1 MSNIIVPNKELLVG
15 QFARTEELNER
26 IYSRNV
32 PDTHLENWFT
42 PQSFSTR
49 FVKMPTIPPSSRNGE
64 AATAAAAAPQPELI
78 HFATSSTPQNFEIKN
93 PPYNTERT
101 FAAVTRTAP
110 FRGFSSNVDIESSLH
125 NQFYALQNSDQ
136 AVYIPS
142 STSDLYNVTAVG
154 RYEEQTHPGLF
165 TKYNIDTTAVA
176 SNRPNIQNIGNDRWF
191 NHTRTQLRNI

>member
-1 MSNIIVPNKELLVG
+1 MSDIIVPNKELLAG

-49 FVKMPTIPPSSRNGE
+49 FVKMPTIRGRSGNGIVASPP
-64 AATAAAAAPQPELI
+64 LI
-78 HFATSSTPQNFEIKN
+78 QVEN

-110 FRGFSSNVDIESSLH
+110 YRGFSSNVDVESSLH
-125 NQFYALQNSDQ
+125 NQFYALQKSDQ

-142 STSDLYNVTAVG
+142 SGSDLYNVSAVG

-165 TKYNIDTTAVA
+165 TKYDLET
-176 SNRPNIQNIGNDRWF
+176 SNHPNVSNIGGDRWF
-191 NHTRTQLRNI
+191 NHTRTQLRGI